1 MRDLP
6 CGPVARTRCFHWV
19 QSLVRELRSCKLC
32 CTAEGGKET
41 QHKTNELAYILTK
54 RTTERL
60 WQERIGSPKE
70 RWNSRAIVRKENKQI
85 NFICKNML
93 TNNNKHSFVFKN
105 KVELQL

>member
-54 RTTERL
+54 RTTKDVCLKNNTPPNKTNREKKKKTT
-60 WQERIGSPKE
+60 KE
-70 RWNSRAIVRKENKQI
+70 RRKVNSKEGI
-85 NFICKNML
+85 RYKNR
-93 TNNNKHSFVFKN
+93 
-105 KVELQL
+105 